1 VLPRDDAE
9 LLALAGISDPP
20 PPEQG
25 LFRPES
31 WLRRV
36 SAESVLLLGGG
47 RALLLEVAHPLV
59 AAGVAEHS
67 RFREDPLGRLQRTLD
82 AMSAIAFRGRREAL
96 EAARRVE
103 RAHAR
108 VRGRL
113 SVDAGRYPAGTAYD
127 GRDPELMLWVW
138 ATLVDTALV
147 VTDRFIGPLAPEA
160 REAYYADQRVVARVL
175 GIPAERVPA
184 RSADFAAYFDAMLAG
199 DALAVTDTAREI
211 AAAVLEPPI
220 RLPTT
225 GIARLVTAG
234 LLPPRLREAFGL
246 PWDAVRQ
253 GRLDALS
260 ESARTLRAAA
270 SARGGDSLDAPPKA
284 R

>member
-1 VLPRDDAE
+1 MLPRDDAE
-9 LLALAGISDPP
+9 LLALAGIDAVP

-25 LFRPES
+25 LFRADS
-31 WLRRV
+31 QLRRV

-59 AAGVAEHS
+59 AAGVALHS
-67 RFREDPLGRLQRTLD
+67 SFREDPLGRLQRTLD
-82 AMSAIAFRGRREAL
+82 AMAAIAFRERAAAL
-96 EAARRVE
+96 AAARRVE

-113 SVDAGRYPAGTAYD
+113 AERAGRYPAGTAYS

-147 VTDRFIGPLAPEA
+147 VTDRFVGPLDPDA
-160 REAYYADQRVVARVL
+160 RESYYADQCVVARLL
-175 GIPAERVPA
+175 GIPAALVPA
-184 RSADFAAYFDAMLAG
+184 DWAAFAAYFDAMLAG
-199 DALAVTDTAREI
+199 DSLAVTGAAREI
-211 AAAVLEPPI
+211 AAAVLDPPL

-225 GIARLVTAG
+225 GVARLVTAG

-246 PWDAVRQ
+246 AWDAARER
-253 GRLDALS
+253 RLADLC
-260 ESARTLRAAA
+260 A
-270 SARGGDSLDAPPKA
+270 SARALRAGSLDAPAKG